1 MKLEH
6 FGLAL
11 LTAAVLCT
19 QLLPAA
25 DIDWAAPLGSSM
37 PIPQWTIMLAAAGIV
52 FAVGALWTRE
62 RRLTVQPRK
71 MRRLYKLGETVVSG
85 GDEPT
90 KVRIRGNT
98 VLVPVT
104 LSCGGHETEVHLVL
118 DTGASRTT
126 ISTDVADQ
134 LSVNL
139 DKERKARVQVV
150 GGAVIEARVVR
161 MNSLTVGPHIK
172 RNWDVFVVPHK
183 GPASGYDGLLGM
195 DVLRGLKY
203 RVDFKKQLII
213 WE

>member
-1 MKLEH
+1 MLRLRSVTI
-6 FGLAL
+6 GCVLVAL
-11 LTAAVLCT
+11 CCVSQPTCVSEAEYRVFSGNVIAGAD
-19 QLLPAA
+19 PAA
-25 DIDWAAPLGSSM
+25 AASPGAGGTL
-37 PIPQWTIMLAAAGIV
+37 LAQSGKRADAQG
-52 FAVGALWTRE
+52 G
-62 RRLTVQPRK
+62 
-71 MRRLYKLGETVVSG
+71 GENLKRMGDTVVSG

-104 LSCGGHETEVHLVL
+104 LGYGGSEVDVHLVL

-134 LSVNL
+134 LSISL
-139 DKERKARVQVV
+139 SKERKARVQVV

-161 MNSLTVGPHIK
+161 MNHLTAGPHTK
-172 RNWDVFVVPHK
+172 RNADVFVIPHE

>member
-1 MKLEH
+1 MLRLRIIAIGC
-6 FGLAL
+6 FLAAL
-11 LTAAVLCT
+11 CCVGQLAGASEADYRVLPGGVVAGAD
-19 QLLPAA
+19 PAA
-25 DIDWAAPLGSSM
+25 AASPAAEG
-37 PIPQWTIMLAAAGIV
+37 TRLAQSGKRADAQG
-52 FAVGALWTRE
+52 GGENWKR
-62 RRLTVQPRK
+62 
-71 MRRLYKLGETVVSG
+71 MGETVVSG

-104 LSCGGHETEVHLVL
+104 LSCGGYETDVHLVL